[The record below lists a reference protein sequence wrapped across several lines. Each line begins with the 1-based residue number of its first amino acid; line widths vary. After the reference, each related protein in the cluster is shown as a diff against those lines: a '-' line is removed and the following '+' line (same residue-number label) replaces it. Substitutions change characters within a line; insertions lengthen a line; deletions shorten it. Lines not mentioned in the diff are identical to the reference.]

1 MFQDHEEEMVWLAE
15 KETTARTALSVGD
28 IAAVPQTTKLF
39 KSIENEMTTHW
50 SRCKK
55 IITLGEKLIQQGQS
69 KEDIQRRLAHMQQ
82 TWDNLR
88 AVVAALGK
96 WLAEA
101 HEAQQYFQVGRKYK
115 YKWHIEKI

>member
-1 MFQDHEEEMVWLAE
+1 MVWLAE
-15 KETTARTALSVGD
+15 KETTARTALSGGD
-28 IAAVPQTTKLF
+28 ISTVPQTTKLF
-39 KSIENEMTTHW
+39 KSIENEMTAHW

-82 TWDNLR
+82 AWDNLR

-101 HEAQQYFQVGRKYK
+101 HEAQQYFQVDRKYK
-115 YKWHIEKI
+115 YKLAY